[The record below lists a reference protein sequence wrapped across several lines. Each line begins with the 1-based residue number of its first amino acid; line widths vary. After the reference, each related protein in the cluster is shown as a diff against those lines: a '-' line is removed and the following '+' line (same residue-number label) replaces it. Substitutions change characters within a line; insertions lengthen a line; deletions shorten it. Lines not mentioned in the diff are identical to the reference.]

1 MLFPRVRIS
10 FIRLRHPS
18 PLDSLR
24 AGSPSSSS
32 YTTPFSTSSQC
43 RATSREPTLY
53 EVLDVPI
60 TATTAEIKK
69 QFYSLSLRHHP
80 DRNRTDPHATN
91 RFSRISSAY
100 SVLSNA
106 AKRSTYDREHG
117 IAAHLAST
125 HSTAHPGQ
133 HPMGSHSSYGANL
146 HNHGGGGSYAGSR
159 PASGLSKRRGAF
171 RGPPPSF
178 YAHGGYGNR
187 KPPHGASAGF
197 AGAGA
202 GAAGGGT
209 GGTGKTGSRSDDDH
223 TDFINRNPVNH
234 FNARGHYRTQTAE
247 DKRRQQR
254 QTRARNAAIREHE
267 MGSSADFAFR
277 FIVVCGI
284 LVGAG
289 ALAGWPGASGKP
301 GVGGS
306 GSGSGKLGGGER
318 RDGGLAG

>member
-10 FIRLRHPS
+10 FIRLRRPS

-24 AGSPSSSS
+24 ATSPSSSS
-32 YTTPFSTSSQC
+32 IPTSYAASFSTSSPC
-43 RATSREPTLY
+43 RAASREPTLY

-60 TATTAEIKK
+60 TATSAEIKK

-100 SVLSNA
+100 NILGNA

-125 HSTAHPGQ
+125 RSTAHPGQ
-133 HPMGSHSSYGANL
+133 HPMGSHSSHSANL
-146 HNHGGGGSYAGSR
+146 HNHGGSYAGSR

-187 KPPHGASAGF
+187 KPPPPPHGGSAGF

-202 GAAGGGT
+202 GAGGT
-209 GGTGKTGSRSDDDH
+209 GRTSRSDEDH

-254 QTRARNAAIREHE
+254 QSRARSAAVREHE

-277 FIVVCGI
+277 FVVVCGI

-301 GVGGS
+301 GAGAG
-306 GSGSGKLGGGER
+306 GSGKLGAGER
-318 RDGGLAG
+318 RDGGSAG